1 MRIKQVSIFIE
12 NQPGRLQAILRA
24 LEQKGINIRALT
36 VSDTAEFGIVRMI
49 LSKPDEAVEALRQAG
64 FTARQDWIL
73 SAEIPDVP
81 GGLLNSVTKPLGDAG
96 INIKY
101 LYFYI
106 EAAAG
111 KSMVVLK
118 VDDLEKA
125 ERILKPSGP

>member
-49 LSKPDEAVEALRQAG
+49 LTNPEQGLEALRQAG

-81 GGLLNSVTKPLGDAG
+81 GGLLNAVTRPLADAS

-118 VDDLEKA
+118 PDDLEKA
-125 ERILKPSGP
+125 EKILKPSGP

>member
-1 MRIKQVSIFIE
+1 MRIKQISIFIE

-24 LEQKGINIRALT
+24 LEQKGISIRALT
-36 VSDTAEFGIVRMI
+36 VSDTAEFGIVRML
-49 LSKPDEAVEALRQAG
+49 LSKPDEGVEALRQAG

-73 SAEIPDVP
+73 SEEIPDVP
-81 GGLLNSVTKPLGDAG
+81 GGLLNSVTKPLADAG

-125 ERILKPSGP
+125 ERILKPS